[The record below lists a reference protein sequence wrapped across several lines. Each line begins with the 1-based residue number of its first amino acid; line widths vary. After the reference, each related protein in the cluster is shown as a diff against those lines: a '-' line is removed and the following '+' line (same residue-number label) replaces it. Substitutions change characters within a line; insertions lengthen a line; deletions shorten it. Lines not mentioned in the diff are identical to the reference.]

1 MPIELGNEQMNGI
14 VSWNEPTLR
23 TGVCLVMANTF
34 GLVTFRLHCTK
45 NTFFQ
50 CQNRV
55 FCEAVLEAS
64 NILLQTLCTKI
75 LDRYNTAFLI
85 PTIAWNISGIL
96 ENLYGFLLISLE
108 SARILT
114 KHPLYLVPDFLGKS
128 FLVPYRA
135 VLFLFH
141 ELPNRCPAT
150 SVLAKQHFFA

>member
-1 MPIELGNEQMNGI
+1 MAFMPIELGNEQMNGI

-64 NILLQTLCTKI
+64 FVLVQPLCTKI
-75 LDRYNTAFLI
+75 LDHSKITFLI
-85 PTIAWNISGIL
+85 PAVAGNILVIS
-96 ENLYGFLLISLE
+96 ENLYGFPLIPLE
-108 SARILT
+108 LSRI
-114 KHPLYLVPDFLGKS
+114 
-128 FLVPYRA
+128 
-135 VLFLFH
+135 
-141 ELPNRCPAT
+141 
-150 SVLAKQHFFA
+150 